1 MSSRKNTKTSAPK
14 GEKAVKNVEDVNVS
28 SVVEQSVLNQNGSD
42 NIEENSEVDQAK
54 ESVNDSVSVPEQ
66 EQTDAEQEQSD
77 SVSVPEQEQSDAV
90 NDAVYVPEQEQ
101 TDETKSKEIS
111 VQNKQERPLV
121 LNSGKVIVNKPL
133 FPQNKY
139 NKKIIVKKF
148 C

>member
-42 NIEENSEVDQAK
+42 NIEENSEVDQTK

-66 EQTDAEQEQSD
+66 EQT
-77 SVSVPEQEQSDAV
+77 DAV

-101 TDETKSKEIS
+101 TDETKSKEIP